1 MLGQQWLHTETL
13 PFIGAVFL
21 AMQIGK
27 SKRMDKMDKSKE
39 KIIDLKRK
47 ILEVS
52 AKAKEGHIASAFSI
66 MDILWVLYYKIL
78 SINPKNPQDPN
89 RDIFILSKGQGSLG
103 LYAIL
108 AEKGFF
114 NKKILKSFCEYNS
127 ILGGHPDRN
136 KVPGVESSTGSL
148 GHGMPI
154 AVGVALG
161 CKIKNNKQKVFVL
174 IGDGECNEG
183 TIWESALL
191 ACHHKL
197 DNLCC
202 IIDYNHST
210 DRALSVGSIE
220 DKFKSFGWKCLSI
233 NGHDHKEIERALK
246 TKHPDQPLA
255 IIANT
260 IKGFGAKMMEN
271 NPAWHHRSP
280 NQEELEILMK
290 ELS

>member
-1 MLGQQWLHTETL
+1 MN
-13 PFIGAVFL
+13 
-21 AMQIGK
+21 
-27 SKRMDKMDKSKE
+27 KSKE
-39 KIIDLKRK
+39 KIIDFKKK
-47 ILEVS
+47 IVEMS

-66 MDILWVLYYKIL
+66 LDILWVLYDKIL
-78 SINPKNPQDPN
+78 SIDPKNPQDPK
-89 RDIFILSKGQGSLG
+89 RDIFILSKGHASLG
-103 LYAIL
+103 LYTIL

-114 NKKILKSFCEYNS
+114 NKKILKSFCEHNS

-136 KVPGVESSTGSL
+136 RASGVEASTGSL

-154 AVGVALG
+154 AVGIALG
-161 CKIKNNKQKVFVL
+161 FKIQKKKQKVFVL
-174 IGDGECNEG
+174 VGDGECNEG

-191 ACHHKL
+191 ASHHKL

-210 DRALSVGSIE
+210 DRALSVGNIG
-220 DKFKSFGWKCLSI
+220 DKFKPFGWTCLTI
-233 NGHDHKEIERALK
+233 DGHDHKEIGKALK
-246 TKHPDQPLA
+246 TKHLNQPLA

-260 IKGFGAKMMEN
+260 IKGFGSKMMEN

-280 NQEELEILMK
+280 NQEELEILIK